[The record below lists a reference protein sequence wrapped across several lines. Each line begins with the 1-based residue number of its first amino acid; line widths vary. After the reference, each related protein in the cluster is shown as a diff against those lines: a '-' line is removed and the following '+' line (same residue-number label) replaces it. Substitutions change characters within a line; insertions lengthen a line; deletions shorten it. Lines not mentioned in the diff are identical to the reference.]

1 MNSTKLTKVF
11 IDGGEGTTG
20 LRINARLTAREDIE
34 VITLA
39 DEVRKDPA
47 ARQEA
52 LCSCDIAMLCL
63 PDAAA
68 RQAIELID
76 CPEGKHVRVIDAST
90 AHRTNP
96 DWTYG
101 FPELP
106 GHSAEEVAASMR
118 VAVPGCHASGYIAL
132 VLPLIR
138 AGILPSDAALT
149 CTSLTGYSG
158 GGKKMIA
165 NYLESGRS
173 PLLSA
178 PRIYALGQ
186 SHKHLPEM
194 VKYSENNVAPVFL
207 PIVGNF
213 YSGMLVT
220 VPLHAEMLGGAKLS
234 DITDLFRETYNNRM
248 VRYVAAADEDGFL
261 SAAALSGR
269 DSMEIS
275 VFGSDD
281 RILLAARYDNLGKG
295 ASGAALEC
303 LNLMCGADPYEGLV
317 L

>member
-1 MNSTKLTKVF
+1 MIS
-11 IDGGEGTTG
+11 
-20 LRINARLTAREDIE
+20 
-34 VITLA
+34 
-39 DEVRKDPA
+39 
-47 ARQEA
+47 
-52 LCSCDIAMLCL
+52 
-63 PDAAA
+63 
-68 RQAIELID
+68 
-76 CPEGKHVRVIDAST
+76 CPEGEHVRIIDAST

-106 GHSAEEVAASMR
+106 GHSFEEVAASKR

-138 AGILPSDAALT
+138 AGILSPDVALS

-165 NYLESGRS
+165 SYLDSGRS

-194 VKYSENNVAPVFL
+194 VKYSEANIAPVFL

-234 DITDLFRETYNNRM
+234 DIASLLRETYNSRM

-261 SAAALSGR
+261 SASALSGR

-275 VFGSDD
+275 VFGSDE
-281 RILLAARYDNLGKG
+281 RITLAARYDNLGKG